1 MSPESVPMPAVRAGS
16 HPEGQVDGQLETSY
30 GDAQQ
35 GGGDVKGGTDQGRSS
50 RI

>member
-1 MSPESVPMPAVRAGS
+1 MPAVWAGS
-16 HPEGQVDGQLETSY
+16 HPEGQVDGQLKTSYY